1 MTNAATTE
9 RTPATPDEV
18 WATLD
23 RVAKYHEESV
33 KWRKDW
39 EERQAEADRRQAE
52 ADRQQ
57 AEANKLREKEY
68 EKWKEEHE
76 RWRERFERE
85 TAETRA
91 LWAEAAAVVKSNGE
105 LIGGLN
111 NSFGELAEHLV
122 VPGILERFDELG
134 YRFDDIKAQNFTVP
148 GEKPGKLAAEID
160 ILLENERV
168 VIAVEVKARPRL
180 NDKKPE
186 KDHIA
191 QHVRRLETLKEY
203 RESMGYVSKPI
214 LGAIAGAI
222 FDQAAR
228 DAAHKAG
235 LFVMVQSGDTMRME
249 IPKGFKPREW

>member
-1 MTNAATTE
+1 MTSAATTE

-39 EERQAEADRRQAE
+39 EERQAEAH
-52 ADRQQ
+52 RQQ
-57 AEANKLREKEY
+57 AEEEKLR
-68 EKWKEEHE
+68 KEEHE

-105 LIGGLN
+105 QIGGLN
-111 NSFGELAEHLV
+111 NSFGELTEHLV

-180 NDKKPE
+180 NEKKPE
-186 KDHIA
+186 KDHMA

-203 RESMGYVSKPI
+203 RESMGYASKPI

-235 LFVMVQSGDTMRME
+235 FFVMVQSGDTMRME